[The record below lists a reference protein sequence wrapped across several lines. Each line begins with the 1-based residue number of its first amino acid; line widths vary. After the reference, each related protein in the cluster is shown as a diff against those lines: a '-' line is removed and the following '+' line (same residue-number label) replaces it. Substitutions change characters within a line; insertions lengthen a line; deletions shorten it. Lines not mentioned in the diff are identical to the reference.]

1 MVQRLCTAILVSAL
15 VLVVSGV
22 PGGAGGQV
30 APAAGVLDPTF
41 GCAAPPCPGFN
52 SFDLGIYT
60 AVTVAPD
67 GTILA
72 AGGTDASLIIDRWGT
87 NGVLD
92 TSFGNDMGRANLVGN
107 GAFTDVAVSADGRII
122 GGGSLD
128 SGGGDEFAL
137 FGLDA
142 SGALDPTF
150 GTGGSTLGPDGMAR
164 DLAFQA
170 DGKIVL
176 AGFQEPT
183 GPFVVARYDAD
194 GNPDLSFGGGTGFV
208 TGPGGAAF
216 AVAIQSDGKIVVGGV
231 ADVPDGMLR
240 VARYDT
246 DGNLDPTFG
255 TGGVVTGPG
264 GPSLAGSSDRDFTDL
279 VIQPDGKILVA
290 SNDGSDPVT
299 PNFRV
304 VRYLTNGDLDPTFG
318 SGGIVTGPAGLVNGN
333 GIALM
338 PDGRIIVGGATSEAG
353 APSMFRVVRYDAS
366 GVLDPDFGC
375 TAPPCPG
382 FGDAVPSA
390 IGTSATLQPDLK
402 IVMVGTQLDEFGE
415 NIPVVAR
422 FDNSEPVAPILL
434 EPTFTG

>member
-1 MVQRLCTAILVSAL
+1 
-15 VLVVSGV
+15 
-22 PGGAGGQV
+22 
-30 APAAGVLDPTF
+30 
-41 GCAAPPCPGFN
+41 
-52 SFDLGIYT
+52 
-60 AVTVAPD
+60 
-67 GTILA
+67 
-72 AGGTDASLIIDRWGT
+72 
-87 NGVLD
+87 
-92 TSFGNDMGRANLVGN
+92 
-107 GAFTDVAVSADGRII
+107 
-122 GGGSLD
+122 
-128 SGGGDEFAL
+128 
-137 FGLDA
+137 
-142 SGALDPTF
+142 
-150 GTGGSTLGPDGMAR
+150 
-164 DLAFQA
+164 
-170 DGKIVL
+170 
-176 AGFQEPT
+176 
-183 GPFVVARYDAD
+183 
-194 GNPDLSFGGGTGFV
+194 
-208 TGPGGAAF
+208 
-216 AVAIQSDGKIVVGGV
+216 
-231 ADVPDGMLR
+231 
-240 VARYDT
+240 
-246 DGNLDPTFG
+246 
-255 TGGVVTGPG
+255 VTGPG

-375 TAPPCPG
+375 TTPPCPG